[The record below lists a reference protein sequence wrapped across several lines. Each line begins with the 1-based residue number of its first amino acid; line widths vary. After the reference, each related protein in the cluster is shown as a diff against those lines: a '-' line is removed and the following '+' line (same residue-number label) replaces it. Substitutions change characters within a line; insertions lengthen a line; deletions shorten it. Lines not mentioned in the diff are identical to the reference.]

1 MYRLLVSSLALLFL
15 VASCGEDSSD
25 GAAPHPP
32 YDTQIDEPIVAGG
45 YGPRYEKPI
54 TITDGDYYSA
64 DFPFE
69 EISNRLVE
77 NTVDTEPAFSGEVAG
92 IQLVPFGESA
102 PREEGSGCAVTSFP
116 LGEHLTFS
124 YLPPG
129 TSLETPQ
136 FEATCG
142 DETLLFVAQSF
153 LTKRGSFHVQYEV
166 GDGILRWDAAADRVR
181 EATVGDTQVL
191 IVDPPAEEGLGT
203 SMAAVRTDGG
213 LIFIAANNLPAT
225 EITQI
230 LGGIK
235 CGDC

>member
-1 MYRLLVSSLALLFL
+1 MWRLLVASLALLFL

-25 GAAPHPP
+25 DATLRQP

-45 YGPRYEKPI
+45 YGPRYEEPI
-54 TITDGDYYSA
+54 TVTDGDYYPA
-64 DFPFE
+64 NFPFE

-77 NTVDTEPAFSGEVAG
+77 NTVDIEPVFSGEVAG

-102 PREEGSGCAVTSFP
+102 QREEESGCAVTSFP
-116 LGEHLTFS
+116 LGEHLAFS

-142 DETLLFVAQSF
+142 DKTLVFVAQSF

-166 GDGILRWDAAADRVR
+166 GYGVLRWDAAADRVR
-181 EATVGDTQVL
+181 EATVGDSQVL
-191 IVDPPAEEGLGT
+191 IVDPPAEEGLGA
-203 SMAAVRTDGG
+203 SMAAIRTDSG
-213 LIFIAANNLPAT
+213 LIFIAANNLPVT